1 MEINIRMT
9 IRIKRVYEPAEAQD
23 GYRVLVDRLWPR
35 GVSKQDA
42 AIDLWLK
49 EAAPSTVLRK
59 WFNHVPERWD
69 KFKGRYFAELDEN
82 GEHLQPLLKAAKE
95 GNITL
100 VYSSRDQ
107 KHNQALALREYLEKL
122 LP

>member
-1 MEINIRMT
+1 MEINVSMT
-9 IRIKRVYEPAEAQD
+9 IRIKRIYEPAEAQD

-49 EAAPSTVLRK
+49 EAAPSTALRK

-69 KFKGRYFAELDEN
+69 KFKGRYYAELDDN
-82 GEHLQPLLKAAKE
+82 RQHLQPLLKATKD

-107 KHNQALALREYLEKL
+107 EHNQAVALREYLEKL
-122 LP
+122 VA